1 MEDEYFESSTKY
13 FASIQITSLNVND
26 DFIDIKKI
34 IYLLKFLPNLSSLK
48 VSLESFGNEVLQSL
62 KQTQDFLSVSMNNK
76 ITKVKLM
83 EFAEDE
89 FIRFWID
96 LCPNMN
102 YLEID
107 CQNEYDIE
115 RIVKTIR
122 NYSCQLKFLCFN
134 IPTVDKKPTKHLRKI
149 IDY

>member
-76 ITKVKLM
+76 TTKVKLVK
-83 EFAEDE
+83 FAEDE
-89 FIRFWID
+89 SIRFWID

-107 CQNEYDIE
+107 CQNESDIE
-115 RIVKTIR
+115 RIVKLIR
-122 NYSCQLKFLCFN
+122 NYSCQLKSLCFN
-134 IPTVDKKPTKHLRKI
+134 ISTVDEKPTKHLRKI
-149 IDY
+149 IDH

>member
-34 IYLLKFLPNLSSLK
+34 IYLLKFLPNLSSLE
-48 VSLESFGNEVLQSL
+48 VSLKSFKNQVLQSL

-107 CQNEYDIE
+107 CQNESDIE
-115 RIVKTIR
+115 RIVKLIR
-122 NYSCQLKFLCFN
+122 NYSCQLKSLCFN
-134 IPTVDKKPTKHLRKI
+134 ISTVDEKPTKHLRKI
-149 IDY
+149 IDH